1 MKLCSK
7 VKLMLAALVL
17 ACFFVGC
24 SDSGNSSSSYNMHY
38 FITEYG
44 IYSAMIR
51 TPDTSDVAILATTEH
66 CSGTMALY
74 EGNYVTL
81 TKTTDG
87 DTYTFEGTK
96 NGTSFKV
103 VGKLETVSNGVT
115 SDSFTIQSASD
126 AMKDLGFTVGK
137 SIQHWSEKTKGTF
150 IY

>member
-1 MKLCSK
+1 MKLFSK

-38 FITEYG
+38 FYAEYG
-44 IYSAMIR
+44 SNSAMIR
-51 TPDTSDVAILATTEH
+51 TPDNSDVAILATTE
-66 CSGTMALY
+66 SDKGGDLY
-74 EGNYVTL
+74 ESTFVQL

-87 DTYTFEGTK
+87 DTYTFEGSK

-126 AMKDLGFTVGK
+126 AMKDLGFTAGK